1 VWLVNVFDLKSDM
14 ANTMMNQLNHKFA
27 QYGIVFEQCNV
38 TNVIVNQQLEFAL
51 SEKTKI
57 KFAYKNHLKD
67 QENKKLTLENEEAQ
81 KLTDLQRVNERKM
94 YELS

>member
-1 VWLVNVFDLKSDM
+1 M
-14 ANTMMNQLNHKFA
+14 ATTMMNTLNHKFA
-27 QYGIVFEQCNV
+27 SYGVTFDSCNV
-38 TNVIVNQQLEFAL
+38 TNVIVNQQLEYAL